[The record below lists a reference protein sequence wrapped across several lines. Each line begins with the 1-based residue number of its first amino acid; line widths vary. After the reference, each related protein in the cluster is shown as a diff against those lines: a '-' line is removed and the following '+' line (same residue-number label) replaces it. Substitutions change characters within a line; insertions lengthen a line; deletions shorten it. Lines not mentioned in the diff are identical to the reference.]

1 MYPINLGSILA
12 VTVVTH
18 VVCRTRSGVYS
29 IPRSPST
36 TAAVTHVVNTLL
48 SHAVHAGSRQPGRSR
63 SCQCKE
69 GQWSCPSSCNL
80 DLNVSIL
87 CVCVCEQFTTVET
100 LVSGLVDQFPKY
112 LRHRKFAFTAFVCL
126 VEFTLGLPLVTQVC
140 RHNITYPV
148 ELR

>member
-1 MYPINLGSILA
+1 MSYAGPGLAFIVYPEALARLPLSPMWSILFFLMLFTLGLDSQ
-12 VTVVTH
+12 VGQGHGSVKKV
-18 VVCRTRSGVYS
+18 SGVVLV
-29 IPRSPST
+29 P
-36 TAAVTHVVNTLL
+36 VTLTSMFLF
-48 SHAVHAGSRQPGRSR
+48 
-63 SCQCKE
+63 
-69 GQWSCPSSCNL
+69 
-80 DLNVSIL
+80 

-126 VEFTLGLPLVTQVC
+126 VEFTLGLPLVTQVH